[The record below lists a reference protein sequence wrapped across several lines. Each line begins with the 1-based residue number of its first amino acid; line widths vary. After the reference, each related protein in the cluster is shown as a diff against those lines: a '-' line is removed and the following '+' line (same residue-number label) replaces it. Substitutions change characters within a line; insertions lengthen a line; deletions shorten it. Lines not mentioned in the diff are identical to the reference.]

1 MSWLSKLFSQPPTL
15 PTEQAKRLRAWQAI
29 PANELS
35 HPVNMGRIVVLDVET
50 SGFSLRRDQ
59 LIAIGA
65 SAIVDGRIVLQ
76 ESFEIIL
83 QQASS
88 SSKENILV
96 HGIGKSAQENGLE
109 PVEALLQFLA
119 YIRKDTILAYHIGFD
134 LPMIDK
140 ALKKY
145 LGVSIASHT
154 WLDAAFLAPMFFSEY
169 ARTHKTLD
177 HWTELFKIKNMSRH
191 NAASDALA
199 TAELMLK
206 IMHALPDDLTL
217 KKLHRMQQEAIR
229 IHRELHGSAAI

>member
-1 MSWLSKLFSQPPTL
+1 MAWYHLFSRPPVLEVDQAWRLQRWKSL
-15 PTEQAKRLRAWQAI
+15 PAPDLQR
-29 PANELS
+29 ELDQI
-35 HPVNMGRIVVLDVET
+35 RILVIDVET

-65 SAIVDGRIVLQ
+65 STIVNGRIQLH
-76 ESFEIIL
+76 ESFEVIL
-83 QQASS
+83 KQASI

-96 HGIGKSAQENGLE
+96 HGIGKSAQENGLD
-109 PVEALLQFLA
+109 PVEALLRFLE
-119 YIRKDTILAYHIGFD
+119 YIRKDVILAYHVSFD

-154 WLDAAFLAPMFFSEY
+154 WLDAAFIAPIIYPDY

-177 HWTELFKIKNMSRH
+177 HWTSLFDIRNMSRH
-191 NAASDALA
+191 NAAADALA

-206 IMHALPDDLTL
+206 LIRETPDDINL
-217 KKLHRMQQEAIR
+217 KVLYSLQQKAIR
-229 IHRELHGSAAI
+229 VHKELYGNSAI